1 MKSSIKKL
9 IKIVVGSLGVTA
21 TAVIAVAG
29 YLTYPG
35 TPSSASSLI
44 FKGYVLLPSNKI
56 LSVLDYLTV
65 SDDTLFVTGES
76 SGDVYRVQHINKNS
90 LPTAADVTKWAGEGP
105 AAHGVVIDPSTR
117 LAFVTRSEA
126 NTVDIFDPANM
137 TGIKRLPV
145 ANGPDAIFYDEFD
158 KLLYVASG
166 DSHLATLIDPSTRT
180 TVATIELNG
189 APEYA
194 AFDASTRLLYQN
206 LHDTSTVAAV
216 DIAKRAVM
224 RGWPLQGCEAPTG
237 MAIDEV
243 HRRLFIGCNV
253 NDVLA
258 IFDLTEHR
266 VVASVPIGKAPDTV
280 AFDPELHRIYTTGKY
295 GVLVVIQQDEP
306 DRYKV
311 LDTVH
316 LHFGAHTLTVDLA
329 THALYV
335 GYAGLFV
342 DPRVAVFIPR
352 AQPLLSRSL
361 PPPAM

>member
-1 MKSSIKKL
+1 MKNAIKKL
-9 IKIVVGSLGVTA
+9 VKIVLGSLGVIA
-21 TAVIAVAG
+21 AAAVVVVG
-29 YLTYPG
+29 YLIYPG

-44 FKGYVLLPSNKI
+44 FKGYVPLPSDSV

-65 SDDTLFVTGES
+65 SGDMLFVTGES
-76 SGDVYRVQHINKNS
+76 TGDVYGVHINKSS
-90 LPTAADVTKWAGEGP
+90 LPTPADVTKWPGEGP
-105 AAHGVVIDPSTR
+105 AAHGVVIDPLTH

-137 TGIKRLPV
+137 ALIKGIPV
-145 ANGPDAIFYDEFD
+145 ADDPDAIFYDEFD

-166 DSHLATLIDPSTRT
+166 DSRLATLIDPSTQ
-180 TVATIELNG
+180 ATIATIALNG

-206 LHDTSTVAAV
+206 LHDSSTVVAV

-224 RGWPLQGCEAPTG
+224 QGWPLQGCVAPTG

-243 HRRLFIGCNV
+243 HRRLFIGCNA
-253 NDVLA
+253 NAVLA
-258 IFDLTEHR
+258 VFDLNEHR
-266 VVASVPIGKAPDTV
+266 VVATVPIGKGPDSV
-280 AFDPELHRIYTTGKY
+280 AFDPELQRIYTTGKS

-306 DRYKV
+306 NGYKV
-311 LDTVH
+311 LDSVE
-316 LHFGAHTLTVDLA
+316 LHYGAHTLTVDLA

-335 GYAGLFV
+335 AYAGLFV

-352 AQPLLSRSL
+352 SEPLLPRSL
-361 PPPAM
+361 GGQM